1 MSRSPN
7 DRKAVELYER
17 SWSAIDRL
25 IRGDGSWSGHER
37 NCFYLNNGDGTF
49 IDASGI
55 SGLDFPQDG
64 RAFVAFDY
72 DLDGD
77 IDIALKSRNAPQ
89 LRLLRNDL
97 ANGRAAVRF
106 VLEGRSSNRDAIGV
120 RVEVHAAGATRQKTV
135 SAASGYLSQSSRALH
150 FGLEGLG
157 KIEKVV
163 IRWTNGFVQTLRS
176 VPANHVIYVVEGEE
190 NYRRERFQPS
200 RVTPAPKADRA
211 MPASRRGTWLLD
223 PLPAPDFTL
232 DDLDGNSHSLASLEG
247 SKVLLNFWASW
258 CAPCRGE
265 LLDFKA
271 KRSELEAS
279 GVTLLA
285 VSVDEPPAEQ
295 AVRAFQAE
303 LGLDFPLLI
312 ANEEM
317 VGVYKVLASN
327 LYDRVSDLGVP
338 MSFLIDERGRIV
350 KVYRGAVGV
359 DEIVTDSRRIPR
371 TAEEREHLGL
381 PFDGINLVG
390 EFFRNDFALG
400 NAFAERGYWSHA
412 EVLYRQA
419 IEKGQSAAQVH
430 YNLGT
435 VMLNQQRWKEAGRAF
450 EEAVALNPRL
460 ADAHNNLGY
469 ASAALGQQAK
479 ARDAYRRA
487 LELRPYFAEAHNNLG
502 TLEARSGNLSAA
514 IRSFEAAISYEP
526 ELVKAYLNLGTALSQ
541 VGRHREAL
549 QLLRKA
555 FELAPS
561 PEVCV
566 RVVRA
571 YVQSGEESEA
581 RRFLEDGL
589 ARWPH
594 NQELVRLGGT
604 LGSK

>member
-1 MSRSPN
+1 M
-7 DRKAVELYER
+7 ELYER

-37 NCFYLNNGDGTF
+37 NRFYLNNGDGTF

-77 IDIALKSRNAPQ
+77 IDVALKNRNAPQ

-106 VLEGRSSNRDAIGV
+106 VLEGRSSNRDAIGT
-120 RVEVHAAGATRQKTV
+120 RVEVHASGGVRQKTV
-135 SAASGYLSQSSRALH
+135 RAASGYLSQSSRSLH

-157 KIEKVV
+157 KLEKVV
-163 IRWTNGFVQTLRS
+163 IRWTNGLVQTLRS
-176 VPANHVIYVVEGEE
+176 VPSNHVVYVIEGEE
-190 NYRRERFQPS
+190 KFKREPFQSS
-200 RVTPAPKADRA
+200 RATPVPKAERA
-211 MPASRRGTWLLD
+211 APPSRRGTWLLD

-232 DDLDGNSHSLASLEG
+232 GDLDGNSHRLSSLEG
-247 SKVLLNFWASW
+247 RKVLLNFWASW
-258 CAPCRGE
+258 CPPCRGE

-271 KRSELEAS
+271 ERAELDAS
-279 GVTLLA
+279 GVTLMA

-303 LGLDFPLLI
+303 LGLDFPLLL

-327 LYDRVSDLGVP
+327 LHDRISNLGVP

-350 KVYRGAVGV
+350 KAYRGAVGV
-359 DEIVTDSRRIPR
+359 DEVVADSRRIPR
-371 TAEEREHLGL
+371 TAEERKRLGL

-390 EFFRNDFALG
+390 EFLRNDFALG

-412 EVLYRQA
+412 ETLYRRA
-419 IEKGQSAAQVH
+419 IDKGQSAAQVH

-435 VMLNQQRWKEAGRAF
+435 VMLNQQRWNEAGRAF
-450 EEAVALNPRL
+450 EEAAALNPRL
-460 ADAHNNLGY
+460 ADTYNNLGY
-469 ASAALGQQAK
+469 VSAALGQQSK

-514 IRSFEAAISYEP
+514 IMSFEAAISHAP
-526 ELVKAYLNLGTALSQ
+526 ELVNAYVNLGTALNQ
-541 VGRHREAL
+541 VGRHREAV
-549 QLLRKA
+549 QVLRKA
-555 FELAPS
+555 FEHAPS
-561 PEVCV
+561 PEICV

-571 YVQSGEESEA
+571 YAQSGEGREA
-581 RRFLEDGL
+581 RRVLEEGL
-589 ARWPH
+589 GRWPD
-594 NQELVRLGGT
+594 NRELVRLGET
-604 LGSK
+604 LGSR